1 MIKLEEGQ
9 SIISEYIKTLDE
21 EVINLIDSHE
31 RVLAEDIYAPIN
43 QPPFHR
49 SPLDG
54 YALQGEDSKGATIE
68 SPVTL
73 KVIDEIFA
81 GEYTQKV
88 VKKGEAVRIMT
99 GAPIPEGADCVI
111 RQEDTDEGESLANI
125 YKELKAFDN
134 YCYEG
139 EDIKKG
145 TLIIKKGSF
154 LNHIKIGVL
163 ASLGIDKVKVYKR
176 PKVGLLTTG
185 DELIEVGQSLSTG
198 KIYNS
203 NLYTLSMRLKELYTE
218 PIILNI
224 GKDCQEEIERE
235 IKNSLDKVDL
245 LITTGGA
252 SVGKKD
258 LIKIVLEKMGANILF
273 WKIDIKPG
281 THVLCSELDK
291 KLIISL
297 SGNPAAASITFEVLV
312 RDYISKLTN
321 INNIS
326 LNRKTAYFNDEFN
339 KESIRRRFLRGICTE
354 TKEKTLVDLSN
365 GTQSSGV
372 LSSSLNCNCLID
384 IPAGT
389 KGLKKGEKV
398 EIILL

>member
-1 MIKLEEGQ
+1 MIKLEKAQ
-9 SIISEYIKTLDE
+9 SIINEYIKTLDKE
-21 EVINLIDSHE
+21 IISLIDSHE
-31 RVLAEDIYAPIN
+31 RVLGEDIYAPIN
-43 QPPFHR
+43 QPPFNR

-54 YALQGEDSKGATIE
+54 YALRGEDSKGATKD
-68 SPVTL
+68 SPITL
-73 KVIDEIFA
+73 NVIDEICA
-81 GEYTQKV
+81 GEYTKKI
-88 VKKGEAVRIMT
+88 VKKGQAIRIMT
-99 GAPIPEGADCVI
+99 GAPIPEGANCVI
-111 RQEDTDEGESLANI
+111 RQEDTNEGKDLVNI
-125 YKELKAFDN
+125 YKELKPFSN

-139 EDIKKG
+139 EDVKRG

-154 LNHIKIGVL
+154 LNHIKIGIL

-185 DELIEVGQSLSTG
+185 DELIELGQSLPTG

-218 PIILNI
+218 PIVLNM
-224 GKDCQEEIERE
+224 GKDCEKEMEEEI
-235 IKNSLDKVDL
+235 KKSLDKVDF

-258 LIKIVLEKMGANILF
+258 LIKSVLEKMGANILF

-281 THVLCSELDK
+281 TPVLCSELDK

-321 INNIS
+321 INHIC
-326 LNRKTAYFNDEFN
+326 LNRKKAYFNDEFN
-339 KESIRRRFLRGICTE
+339 KGSMRRRFLRGICTE

-365 GTQSSGV
+365 KTQSSGV

-384 IPAGT
+384 IPSGT
-389 KGLKKGEKV
+389 KSLKKGEEV